1 MIKEFLVFGFLEV
14 GYFVAGLLMYAVSRV
29 FNADFIKRCM
39 KCIDRRNMV
48 PLNKVFQAAAA
59 NIQYQKILN

>member
-1 MIKEFLVFGFLEV
+1 MIKEFLIYSVSEV
-14 GYFVAGLLMYAVSRV
+14 GYFVAGLLIYAVSKV

-48 PLNKVFQAAAA
+48 PLNKVFQAAAT
-59 NIQYQKILN
+59 NINYLKILN